1 MIYSGK
7 TQNMALE
14 MMKTETEVSASLNK
28 IFLEI
33 WTYKSISQYI
43 NCIIVILRVCA
54 TQHIK

>member
-33 WTYKSISQYI
+33 
-43 NCIIVILRVCA
+43 
-54 TQHIK
+54 